1 MKKFTGN
8 VVISTCDYFV
18 LNKMRTCVEI
28 HYKDKDAPIFE
39 KGQVVIVESQH
50 HFPITTST
58 WTNENGQLITDR
70 VRGKY
75 YMCSEWVKVKI

>member
-18 LNKMRTCVEI
+18 LNKMRTWVEI
-28 HYKDKDAPIFE
+28 HYKDKDAPVFE
-39 KGQVVIVESQH
+39 KGQVVTVESQH

-75 YMCSEWVKVKI
+75 YMYSEWVEVKI